1 MHSSLQK
8 DRTGPLTNGELG
20 INPQPIAYPRS
31 ELTASAFRQRP
42 LDYERI
48 KSLLD
53 SKDVGDIEL
62 AKVMIIQR
70 ANWYMW
76 DNILIRDSP
85 DFGVYCAGWS
95 QHEVTELCAAHE
107 RPPDRDLIPPERLL
121 RIFSIPFADLL
132 SHESVLNQWGHSGT
146 NMESLCTILEEYW
159 WKFHEGPL
167 IKGVDECLKSVS
179 TICEINKVVCIGL
192 GRPVVLNC
200 AVGSSTMQH
209 VLAKYI
215 KLQVEKIQNRT
226 VELYAADPMYDRV
239 TVDGLAAS
247 GFKILDNTYQH
258 HEAFTMVDDSTFYIT
273 IETRTLADYM
283 VLEYA
288 RPAAM
293 IIQSIKKDVAGI
305 EDPRTEP
312 YYHWHEVLHPLTR
325 RVTVELP
332 GPPRRLPFSPKWL
345 WDILDEEYNH
355 NPAFPTVTAD
365 EEKFWHREIGFY
377 ARNPHGDVIF

>member
-8 DRTGPLTNGELG
+8 DRTGPFTNGELG
-20 INPQPIAYPRS
+20 INPQPVAYPRS
-31 ELTASAFRQRP
+31 ELTASAFHQRP

-53 SKDVGDIEL
+53 SKDAGNIEL

-70 ANWYMW
+70 ANGYMW

-85 DFGVYCAGWS
+85 DFGVYCVGWTH
-95 QHEVTELCAAHE
+95 HEVAELCAA
-107 RPPDRDLIPPERLL
+107 
-121 RIFSIPFADLL
+121 
-132 SHESVLNQWGHSGT
+132 HESVLNQWGHSGT
-146 NMESLCTILEEYW
+146 NMESLCSILEEYW
-159 WKFHEGPL
+159 GKFHGGPL
-167 IKGVDECLKSVS
+167 IKGVDEYLKSVS
-179 TICEINKVVCIGL
+179 AFCEINKVVCVGL

-215 KLQVEKIQNRT
+215 KLQVEKTQNRT

-239 TVDGLAAS
+239 TVDGLAAW

-293 IIQSIKKDVAGI
+293 MIQSIKKDVTGI
-305 EDPRTEP
+305 EDARTEP

-325 RVTVELP
+325 RITVELP
-332 GPPRRLPFSPKWL
+332 GPPRCVSL
-345 WDILDEEYNH
+345 
-355 NPAFPTVTAD
+355 V
-365 EEKFWHREIGFY
+365 
-377 ARNPHGDVIF
+377 